1 MPSNAVSVPR
11 PRVPAY
17 RRGPAVLKEAGFSL
31 VTLLSVGA
39 LFEATSP
46 SVALATAAVLAAST
60 AAGMHARL
68 AMGRTSAAIQIVA
81 CGFLIALLGALPRLV
96 GETILTGLVGAEL
109 VARCTHRSGL
119 IRVGLWT
126 AGVAWFATASGLMAA
141 VPQALSESFREA
153 IAAAAGGFV
162 AAPLTLTVAP
172 LAERWFG
179 HATRWTLNEW
189 LSYEHP
195 LLRDL
200 ARMAPG
206 TFQHSVNVGVLAD
219 SAASTI
225 GGDALLAR
233 LGGLYHDI
241 GKMRAPQYFTENQ
254 HGPNPHDSL
263 PPWESARVL
272 RAHISDGVDLLER
285 HRMASRLAAFVREHH
300 GTGLMRLFH
309 DKAVT
314 LGATAESEDT
324 YRYPGPR
331 PRARETAIV
340 MIADQVEATARSAP
354 PADEHA
360 CDGIVQRT
368 LDRIQSEGQ
377 LEESGLTAADI
388 SGVHHGLTRS
398 LQAMY
403 HRRLAYPATAAD
415 VRRPKQRPVLTRL
428 FRGRRNQ
435 A

>member
-1 MPSNAVSVPR
+1 MPSNVVSVPR
-11 PRVPAY
+11 PRLQTYWRRPALL
-17 RRGPAVLKEAGFSL
+17 GDAGFSL
-31 VTLLSVGA
+31 VTLLSVA
-39 LFEATSP
+39 VLYEATSQ
-46 SVALATAAVLAAST
+46 SIALATAVVLAAST

-68 AMGRTSAAIQIVA
+68 AMGRTPASLQIVT
-81 CGFLIALLGALPRLV
+81 CGFMIALMGALPRLV
-96 GETILTGLVGAEL
+96 GETVLTGLIGAEL

-126 AGVAWFATASGLMAA
+126 GGLAWFATASGLMAA
-141 VPQALSESFREA
+141 VPQALGESVREA
-153 IAAAAGGFV
+153 LGAAAGGFV

-179 HATRWTLNEW
+179 HVTRWTLNEW

-200 ARMAPG
+200 ARLAPG

-219 SAASTI
+219 SAASMI

-241 GKMRAPQYFTENQ
+241 GKVRAPEYFTENQ
-254 HGPNPHDSL
+254 HGPNAHDRL
-263 PPWESARVL
+263 PPWESARIV
-272 RAHISDGVDLLER
+272 RAHVSDGVGLIDR
-285 HRMASRLAAFVREHH
+285 HRMGSRLAAFVREHH
-300 GTGLMRLFH
+300 GTGRMRLFH
-309 DKAVT
+309 DKAVA
-314 LGATAESEDT
+314 LGATATSEDT

-331 PRARETAIV
+331 PRSRETAIV

-354 PADEHA
+354 PPDEQA
-360 CDGIVQRT
+360 CDGIVLRT
-368 LDRIQSEGQ
+368 LDRIQAEGQ
-377 LEESGLTAADI
+377 LAESGLTAADI
-388 SGVHHGLTRS
+388 ERVHRGLTRS

-403 HRRLAYPATAAD
+403 HRRLAYPTAAASTPPLKC
-415 VRRPKQRPVLTRL
+415 VPVLTRW
-428 FRGRRNQ
+428 FGRRRNQ